1 MGVLCYLVV
10 IFGLF
15 SGCWLMVGEQT
26 ARWLFVTVHLG
37 CAMAV
42 LLLYLGELS
51 SSHFAE
57 AQNLDPTNPSRKLQS

>member
-10 IFGLF
+10 VLGLF
-15 SGCWLMVGEQT
+15 GGCWMVVGEQT

-42 LLLYLGELS
+42 LLLYIGELS
-51 SSHFAE
+51 GRHLVE
-57 AQNLDPTNPSRKLQS
+57 AQSLDSATSSRKLHS